1 MKNKE
6 LLKAGL
12 KAASAWA
19 NLNMMEIFRS
29 QVVDGENIFTNTD
42 IQEIMTEAVMSDSEH
57 AVAIVKTMFENSDLL
72 CSENEQI
79 VQLAISRGKRKILE
93 TLNIDTAIG
102 EEVEEPFPLLKSHE
116 MDYNEEK
123 TSHKIRGMV
132 PTPGKTTVVKF
143 DDLLEQ
149 VSLPPV
155 HYEVERDNPG
165 DIGRLVQGPR
175 SCSQPPICRTMQS
188 ALIIADYIR
197 VKLTD
202 VDLFQHLQPPAV
214 VGSLN
219 ESSRLFFYGL
229 FNNCLQRSPLI
240 LDNCFQMKWMYFSC
254 WVIKSKNIST
264 LIRKSNVWTFRICH

>member
-57 AVAIVKTMFENSDLL
+57 AVAIVKTMFKNSDLL

-102 EEVEEPFPLLKSHE
+102 EEVKVQFHLLKSHE

-123 TSHKIRGMV
+123 IQELS
-132 PTPGKTTVVKF
+132 
-143 DDLLEQ
+143 
-149 VSLPPV
+149 
-155 HYEVERDNPG
+155 
-165 DIGRLVQGPR
+165 
-175 SCSQPPICRTMQS
+175 
-188 ALIIADYIR
+188 
-197 VKLTD
+197 
-202 VDLFQHLQPPAV
+202 
-214 VGSLN
+214 
-219 ESSRLFFYGL
+219 
-229 FNNCLQRSPLI
+229 
-240 LDNCFQMKWMYFSC
+240 
-254 WVIKSKNIST
+254 ST
-264 LIRKSNVWTFRICH
+264 LL

>member
-6 LLKAGL
+6 LLNAGL
-12 KAASAWA
+12 KAVSKWA
-19 NLNMMEIFRS
+19 NLNMMEIFRR
-29 QVVDGENIFTNTD
+29 QVVDGENTFTNTD

-57 AVAIVKTMFENSDLL
+57 AVVNVKTMFENSDFIF
-72 CSENEQI
+72 SGDEKI
-79 VQLAISRGKRKILE
+79 TKFAASRGKRKILE
-93 TLNIDTAIG
+93 TLSIDTAIG
-102 EEVEEPFPLLKSHE
+102 DEVEEPFHLLKSHE
-116 MDYNEEK
+116 MDYNAEK
-123 TSHKIRGMV
+123 ICRKIREMV

-155 HYEVERDNPG
+155 HYEVERDEPG
-165 DIGRLVQGPR
+165 DVGRLVQCPS

-214 VGSLN
+214 VGSLK

-229 FNNCLQRSPLI
+229 FICQHYVCILI
-240 LDNCFQMKWMYFSC
+240 LDFQTK
-254 WVIKSKNIST
+254 
-264 LIRKSNVWTFRICH
+264 